1 MLPSFKL
8 TLLQAAPY
16 NFSKFGA
23 LDASAGNPR
32 PYNYPTMP
40 PVAGEIMSIRERLEE
55 DIRNAMRSRSQQR
68 LEALRFLKS
77 AINRVEIDRRVTLD
91 DDGITEVVVR
101 QVKDRRDSIRMFQEG
116 NRQDL
121 VEKETAD
128 LAILEEYM
136 PPQLEEAELV
146 ALIEQT
152 IKQVGAETIRDKG
165 KVMGRLMPQ
174 VQGKADG
181 QQVNA
186 IVTRLLEG

>member
-1 MLPSFKL
+1 M
-8 TLLQAAPY
+8 
-16 NFSKFGA
+16 NI
-23 LDASAGNPR
+23 
-32 PYNYPTMP
+32 PTP
-40 PVAGEIMSIRERLEE
+40 LAREIMSIRERLEE

-77 AINRVEIDRRVTLD
+77 AINRVEIDRRITLD
-91 DDGITEVVVR
+91 DEGITEVILR

-128 LAILEEYM
+128 LVVLEEYM
-136 PPQLEEAELV
+136 PPQLGEDELLAIIEE
-146 ALIEQT
+146 T
-152 IKQVGAETIRDKG
+152 IRQMGAETIRDKG

>member
-1 MLPSFKL
+1 M
-8 TLLQAAPY
+8 
-16 NFSKFGA
+16 
-23 LDASAGNPR
+23 
-32 PYNYPTMP
+32 
-40 PVAGEIMSIRERLEE
+40 EE

-91 DDGITEVVVR
+91 DEGITEVIMR

-121 VEKETAD
+121 VEKESAD
-128 LAILEEYM
+128 LVVLEEYM
-136 PPQLEEAELV
+136 PPQLGEEELV
-146 ALIEQT
+146 ALIEET
-152 IKQVGAETIRDKG
+152 IRQVGAETIRDKG

-186 IVTRLLEG
+186 IVTRMLEG